1 MLADLTKRYGLAV
14 FFDLDGKVYACR
26 PEKVVGDSVKYELRG
41 NVIND
46 DKLQHLNRK
55 DVKNTNQGDLL
66 QKRTARASRRKKG
79 TEGGSARTLYFYD
92 VQDMQELA
100 TLAQNELER
109 ETADGYDGSITT
121 FLEPYAAPGMV
132 AELTDP
138 CICGTVGEVL
148 HIHRYRRFRFRR
160 RTADGRNR
168 NGNMSGE
175 ADIIELRRRLSGIGR
190 APGGETFPATVR
202 GVDGDRRTCTVE
214 AEDVTYDDVLL
225 YAVADAGRRGFCF
238 LPAVGSIVLV
248 SRLGGSNELYVAMFS
263 EVDEVR
269 LSVGRELFLHDGG
282 RFRRGPRRQRPA
294 LHPGTAHRRDM
305 RAHGDDRDGA
315 SGPPINAADFMQIKE
330 DLKNYLTA

>member
-46 DKLQHLNRK
+46 DKLQYLNRK
-55 DVKNTNQGDLL
+55 DVKIQIKAICYKKDGT
-66 QKRTARASRRKKG
+66 RVEAKKG

-138 CICGTVGEVL
+138 VYAERSGKYYISTVTVDFGSGGG
-148 HIHRYRRFRFRR
+148 R
-160 RTADGRNR
+160 RT
-168 NGNMSGE
+168 
-175 ADIIELRRRLSGIGR
+175 
-190 APGGETFPATVR
+190 
-202 GVDGDRRTCTVE
+202 VE
-214 AEDVTYDDVLL
+214 
-225 YAVADAGRRGFCF
+225 
-238 LPAVGSIVLV
+238 I
-248 SRLGGSNELYVAMFS
+248 
-263 EVDEVR
+263 
-269 LSVGRELFLHDGG
+269 
-282 RFRRGPRRQRPA
+282 
-294 LHPGTAHRRDM
+294 GTA
-305 RAHGDDRDGA
+305 
-315 SGPPINAADFMQIKE
+315 I
-330 DLKNYLTA
+330 